1 LLNEVAVI
9 LTTIFFGC
17 GLAFVAFLLKEFK
30 LKALA
35 TAVCMLG
42 ALILAYILMIVGLM
56 EVLP

>member
-1 LLNEVAVI
+1 MSKAIAVALATLV
-9 LTTIFFGC
+9 FSS
-17 GLAFVAFLLKEFK
+17 GLAYVVFLLKEFK